1 MVPVRIVTPFPCE
14 FGVRRR
20 QPEPRTKPAQHAIH
34 RARAWR
40 RRLDNEP
47 GLKRLQLA
55 KEENLSPASITQH
68 LKLLLL
74 VEEIQAHLLNLTT
87 ELEVRRFSLKQL
99 LPLADLP
106 WDEQRRRFVL
116 LKAG

>member
-1 MVPVRIVTPFPCE
+1 M
-14 FGVRRR
+14 
-20 QPEPRTKPAQHAIH
+20 
-34 RARAWR
+34 
-40 RRLDNEP
+40 DNEP

-74 VEEIQAHLLNLTT
+74 AAEIQTHLLNLTT
-87 ELEVRRFSLKQL
+87 EREVRRFSLNRL
-99 LPLADLP
+99 LPFADLSL
-106 WDEQRRRFVL
+106 DEQRRRFDL